1 MSYSEVNKVACNKN
15 PDIKKESLLDMC
27 VLKLL
32 KFPFKKNIKFHYVSL
47 NHKYF
52 DYYREN

>member
-1 MSYSEVNKVACNKN
+1 MSYSEVNEVVCNKN

-32 KFPFKKNIKFHYVSL
+32 KFPFKKYLIPLCFIKSQIF
-47 NHKYF
+47 
-52 DYYREN
+52 